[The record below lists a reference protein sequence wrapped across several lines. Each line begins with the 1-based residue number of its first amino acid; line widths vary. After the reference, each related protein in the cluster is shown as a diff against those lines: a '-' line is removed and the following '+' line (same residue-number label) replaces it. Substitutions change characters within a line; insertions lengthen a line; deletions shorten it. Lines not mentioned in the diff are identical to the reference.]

1 MSPALQTTLA
11 VLLALAS
18 AKESILRSYE
28 AHAAALRGR
37 DACPA
42 NGNDHWNSENQSGD
56 YRLNFTIRGSVGEV
70 CFQKPYIRLGPYTC
84 TLYVCIYIRVYIYIQ
99 MHVNVYLELSRTNA
113 RLCMMV

>member
-70 CFQKPYIRLGPYTC
+70 CFRKSSIRLGLYTC
-84 TLYVCIYIRVYIYIQ
+84 TICMYIHTYVYIRIPSVSI
-99 MHVNVYLELSRTNA
+99 R
-113 RLCMMV
+113 